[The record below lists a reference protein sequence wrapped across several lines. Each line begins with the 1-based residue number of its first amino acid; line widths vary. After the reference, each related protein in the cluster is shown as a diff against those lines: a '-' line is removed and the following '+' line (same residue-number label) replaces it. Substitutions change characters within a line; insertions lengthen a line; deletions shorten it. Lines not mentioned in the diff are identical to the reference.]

1 MSITINSKLPAVG
14 TTIFTVIGELANRHQ
29 AINLGQGFPDFS
41 APQALLER
49 VDHHIRQGHNQY
61 APMAGV
67 ARLREAIAAKIE
79 QSYGRPVSADREVTV
94 TPGAT
99 VALYCA
105 ITACVRP
112 GDEVIVF
119 DPAYDSYEPAIE
131 LSGGRAVHLPLL
143 PPAFAV
149 DWQRVKDAITPR
161 TRMIILNSPHNPTG
175 ATLLAEDLA
184 TLAELVRDTDIL
196 LLSDEVYEHLVYDGV
211 THQSLLQHDELA
223 ARAFVVFSFGKTY
236 HVTGWKTGYC
246 IAPAALTAELRKVHQ
261 YVTFVAVTPIQLA
274 LADFMQ
280 SCPQHHQQLAA
291 FYQRKRDLF
300 CEQMAGSRFHFS
312 PAKGTFFQLM
322 DYSEISDQEDLA
334 MAEWLTREQGVAAIP
349 VSVFYEEPPAA
360 RYVRFC
366 FAKED
371 ETLIRAAELLCR
383 I

>member
-41 APQALLER
+41 APQALLDR
-49 VDHHIRQGHNQY
+49 VSHHIQQGHNQY

-67 ARLREAIAAKIE
+67 ARLREAIAAKVR
-79 QSYGRPVSADREVTV
+79 QSYGRAVSPDQEVTV

-99 VALYCA
+99 EALYCA

-112 GDEVIVF
+112 GDEVILF

-143 PPAFAV
+143 PPDFAI
-149 DWQRVKDAITPR
+149 DWQRVRDAITPR

-175 ATLLAEDLA
+175 ATLSAEDLE
-184 TLAELVRDTDIL
+184 TLAELVRDSDIL
-196 LLSDEVYEHLVYDGV
+196 LLSDEVYEHLVYDGEI
-211 THQSLLQHDELA
+211 HQSLLRHEELA

-246 IAPAALTAELRKVHQ
+246 IAPAALTAELRKMHQ

-280 SCPQHHQQLAA
+280 SCPAHHRQLAT

-300 CEQMAGSRFHFS
+300 CEQMTGSRFQFS
-312 PAKGTFFQLM
+312 PARGTFFQLM
-322 DYSEISDQEDLA
+322 DYSEISDRDDLA
-334 MAEWLTREQGVAAIP
+334 MAKWLTREKGVAAIP
-349 VSVFYEEPPAA
+349 VSLFYKEPPAA

-371 ETLIRAAELLCR
+371 ATLTQAAELLCR